1 MNYKHNLNSGGKTL
15 PQIGVNVH
23 SHASLP
29 NADVDNSRMSIL
41 DQGADTLNDEYNNE
55 DPYNTEFGPRAK
67 TTLNPYDM
75 KYSHSV
81 SQRNQ
86 ASEEIIGDDPGE
98 SHEQYNNMYR
108 ALKFKAKLGRKFA
121 TPLKGSQS
129 V

>member
-29 NADVDNSRMSIL
+29 NADVDNSRMSVL
-41 DQGADTLNDEYNNE
+41 DQGADTLNDE
-55 DPYNTEFGPRAK
+55 DPYNTEFGPRA
-67 TTLNPYDM
+67 NPYDM

-86 ASEEIIGDDPGE
+86 ASEEILGDDPGE